1 MFRSKFW
8 VVLCLIGLSAY
19 AQEKGFKEE
28 VLTQGNYD
36 NRYASY
42 SKTGEHII
50 FESNRDGRWQIYLM
64 DVNGNNQRRL
74 ITSDA
79 NDRRPSWNNLNN
91 EIIFESDRNG
101 YTDIYT
107 YNLDTKS
114 LSKVPIPLKG
124 NKTHAQFAPNGAE
137 IVFNYKV
144 SDNNY
149 NIYRCSLKGK
159 RLKKL
164 IDNAYKNVYPRF
176 TSKGDAIVYYSAK
189 HTKGEDDEIYA
200 YNIILKKDSRLSNWP
215 THNRYPDWSNN
226 DHKIAYA
233 TEIEDGTSEIYTMTK
248 FGKSVTRITFNAY
261 DDILPTW
268 SPQDF
273 NLLVSSKRNG
283 NYQIV
288 RVLLKEA
295 LGEE

>member
-1 MFRSKFW
+1 MF
-8 VVLCLIGLSAY
+8 LP
-19 AQEKGFKEE
+19 EKGFKEE

-42 SKTGEHII
+42 NKTGEHII
-50 FESNRDGRWQIYLM
+50 FESNRDGRWQIYIM

-144 SDNNY
+144 NDNNY

-226 DHKIAYA
+226 DHKIAYT
-233 TEIEDGTSEIYTMTK
+233 TEMEDGTSEIYTMTK
-248 FGKSVTRITFNAY
+248 FGKSITRITFNAY

-273 NLLVSSKRNG
+273 NLLISSKRDG